1 MKLFQVKLVEFKLT
15 CSAVLQ
21 IALHCDENFT
31 GLYIIHCGS
40 WMLNWHKKAID
51 CKLRFLSARHLIA
64 HRDVSEAVR
73 GFLYSCQLSLRTVF
87 FNNTVATHHLS
98 KSHTLSEVNWILKTN
113 IKFHRYN
120 RSLKIFLS
128 SELAANCVSLNGSGR
143 MKLPWV
149 CIIILQTIDRKCMTG
164 WEKICDFFG

>member
-1 MKLFQVKLVEFKLT
+1 MTQKGYRFQAQVSL
-15 CSAVLQ
+15 
-21 IALHCDENFT
+21 
-31 GLYIIHCGS
+31 
-40 WMLNWHKKAID
+40 
-51 CKLRFLSARHLIA
+51 ARHLIP

-73 GFLYSCQLSLRTVF
+73 GFLYSCQLSPRTVF

-164 WEKICDFFG
+164 WEKICDFSLVDMRQGRERFKVQKNSNVIKITPWMFRMLQ